1 MGFIFMQVSCVISR
15 NYFSHIV
22 MLAVGFLLHIRLS
35 TQLIIYKHSSQAVID
50 CLFVGN
56 HTDFS
61 Y

>member
-1 MGFIFMQVSCVISR
+1 MQVSCAISR

-22 MLAVGFLLHIRLS
+22 IWQLVFCLHIRLS
-35 TQLIIYKHSSQAVID
+35 TQLIIYKHSSQTVID

-56 HTDFS
+56 RTDFG